1 MNWFERTICIR
12 VQVVVVFL
20 ATAGLSGCMS
30 FNPMFQTPASYQ
42 RETWK
47 LTSPAQPTPNQAYF
61 SAPQRITQPALP
73 YGYSEEIIAPAII
86 ESPQFGS
93 TIPQSI
99 PSKSEKASGEI
110 NSNSRRRGQF
120 FDSRQ
125 YSGAQLRRTFKP
137 VEQESSATP
146 LLPTLPA
153 LDPAP
158 VPVTADDRPPRR
170 RRRNSQLKKR
180 KLSVPKVVPVPRQQN
195 ESQSEDN
202 TSVKEEPKTEES
214 QVEKVEESNQ
224 DSEIFDD
231 EVFGGRLLGEIEFG
245 PEIAPRNS
253 EIPRTVKLQVESAE
267 KERVGNGVLF
277 RIKIV
282 NTGDEPIRD
291 LVAAVEFGTAFRFPH
306 HNESRVEQSFE
317 ELAPQSS
324 KEIALTLTGQ
334 KSGNQCCRFT
344 LLYNGLEVAW
354 KSVCVELVD

>member
-12 VQVVVVFL
+12 VQVVVAFL

-30 FNPMFQTPASYQ
+30 FNPVFQTPTSYQ
-42 RETWK
+42 RQTWK
-47 LTSPAQPTPNQAYF
+47 LTSPTPSRAEYSN
-61 SAPQRITQPALP
+61 PQTFTQPALP
-73 YGYSEEIIAPAII
+73 YGYSEEVISPAII

-99 PSKSEKASGEI
+99 PSNDKKVLGEG
-110 NSNSRRRGQF
+110 NRNSRRRGQF
-120 FDSRQ
+120 FDTRQ
-125 YSGAQLRRTFKP
+125 YNGAQMRRTFKP
-137 VEQESSATP
+137 AEEEKVSATP

-170 RRRNSQLKKR
+170 RRRSGQLRKR
-180 KLSVPKVVPVPRQQN
+180 KLSVPKVVPVPRQQS
-195 ESQSEDN
+195 ERQSEEN
-202 TSVKEEPKTEES
+202 ASVKEAPKTEKSE
-214 QVEKVEESNQ
+214 VEKIEESNQ
-224 DSEIFDD
+224 NSEIFDD

-253 EIPRTVKLQVESAE
+253 EIPRTVELQVQSAE
-267 KERVGNGVLF
+267 KEKVGNGVLF

-282 NTGDEPIRD
+282 NSGDKPIRD
-291 LVAAVEFGTAFRFPH
+291 LVAAVDFGSGFRFPH